1 MATNRQ
7 QGQILL
13 EVCVVSFFLALV
25 AFAAIGHLEEI
36 KPTQQKYKFTKDANN
51 VQKVSAKN
59 KK

>member
-13 EVCVVSFFLALV
+13 EVCVVIGFLALV
-25 AFAAIGHLEEI
+25 TFGAISHLEGI
-36 KPTQQKYKFTKDANN
+36 KPAQQKYKFTKDAND
-51 VQKVSAKN
+51 VQKNRTKN